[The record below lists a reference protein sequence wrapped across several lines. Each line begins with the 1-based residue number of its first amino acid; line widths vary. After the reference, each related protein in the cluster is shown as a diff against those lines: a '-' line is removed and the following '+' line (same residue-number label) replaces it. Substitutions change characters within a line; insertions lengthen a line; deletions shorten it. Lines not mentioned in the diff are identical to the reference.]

1 MTPPD
6 PLPPDYPNR
15 PGVCL
20 EFRFEYALPCPTPD
34 DSVLADSTVQHRLN
48 EEWAQSALELKERGG
63 WIYRNTTT
71 GEYLVQHDANTDATR
86 NRCSVNFSPI
96 PQPPPGYEG
105 VRIWHT
111 HIIPPGMPRQFLIGD
126 CPNLP
131 PKFISGDGLGREG
144 SLGKDGV
151 SPEAA
156 YCH

>member
-1 MTPPD
+1 M
-6 PLPPDYPNR
+6 
-15 PGVCL
+15 CL